1 MCSVEELI
9 YNDQIYFNC
18 KDLKRVPQ
26 ESFGSG
32 ILQFWCGLPILFI
45 NTSINKYKRL
55 WGVSIR
61 INCQTA
67 ELGNAWEMVRLRKT
81 AGVYRSS
88 KLSLCWNAV
97 HLTTCQRWR
106 AVCWSHRPSSKGS
119 KANARTAFSVAQDVE
134 RSLGSP
140 RMLHGHLHQLHA
152 SSISCMLNRR
162 VFHKML
168 PHWQGKF
175 TTVQVDIEQPYVH
188 CTKKKD
194 PSTGIPCIFEK
205 FKNRPDFALLI
216 RADRFAN

>member
-1 MCSVEELI
+1 
-9 YNDQIYFNC
+9 
-18 KDLKRVPQ
+18 
-26 ESFGSG
+26 
-32 ILQFWCGLPILFI
+32 
-45 NTSINKYKRL
+45 
-55 WGVSIR
+55 
-61 INCQTA
+61 
-67 ELGNAWEMVRLRKT
+67 MVRLRKT

-119 KANARTAFSVAQDVE
+119 KANAMTAFSVAQDVE

-152 SSISCMLNRR
+152 SSISCMMNRR

-175 TTVQVDIEQPYVH
+175 TTVQVDIEQPYVQLYIVL
-188 CTKKKD
+188 KKKE

-205 FKNRPDFALLI
+205 IQKSTRFRIADSRWLVLLT
-216 RADRFAN
+216 RRW